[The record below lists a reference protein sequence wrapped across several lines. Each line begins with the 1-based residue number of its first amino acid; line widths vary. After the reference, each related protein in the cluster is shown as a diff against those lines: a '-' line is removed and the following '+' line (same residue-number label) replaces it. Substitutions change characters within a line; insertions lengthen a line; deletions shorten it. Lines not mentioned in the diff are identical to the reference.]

1 VSSSGAATLNDAMA
15 SADSA
20 RAGIK
25 VVRCERIMIGL
36 LLDSELHCIDA
47 AFSRAARM
55 SEILRGSGVVLI
67 PLDAKVCE
75 DL

>member
-1 VSSSGAATLNDAMA
+1 
-15 SADSA
+15 
-20 RAGIK
+20 
-25 VVRCERIMIGL
+25 MIGL